1 MRPKAAR
8 NFGTGESMTYSAIV
22 EILVI
27 GNEILIG
34 DIQDTNTSWLCG
46 LINSRGGHVARG
58 TMLRDDV
65 DEIAAEV
72 GRALERGADVIF
84 TSGGLGP
91 TADDLTLSAVAKGLE
106 LPLELHPDALRMV
119 KEQYDKFHASGIMA
133 QGGLNPG
140 REKMAWLP
148 RGGVPLFNPG
158 GTAPG
163 VLVQKG
169 RTSIISLPGVPS
181 ELKGIIEVSL
191 REFMDQTFGA
201 GGSLCK
207 ALRVRCNDESLLEPV
222 LSRVVPRHP
231 RVYIKSLA
239 STVGMT
245 PELDITLTVTG
256 GEAGERVRLL
266 DAAFGELCRGLAE
279 QEIGFREIA

>member
-1 MRPKAAR
+1 
-8 NFGTGESMTYSAIV
+8 MTYSAIV

-34 DIQDTNTSWLCG
+34 DIQDTNTSWLCR
-46 LINSRGGHVARG
+46 LVNSRGGHVARG
-58 TMLRDDV
+58 TMLRDDA

-91 TADDLTLSAVAKGLE
+91 TADDLTLSAVAKGLG
-106 LPLELHPDALRMV
+106 LPLELHPEALRMV
-119 KEQYDKFHASGIMA
+119 KEQYDKFHAAGIMA

-148 RGGVPLFNPG
+148 SGGAPLFNPG

-163 VLVQKG
+163 VLVRAG
-169 RTSIISLPGVPS
+169 RTTIISLPGVPS
-181 ELKGIIEVSL
+181 ELKGIIDTSL
-191 REFMDQTFGA
+191 RRFMDQTFGD
-201 GGSLCK
+201 GGSVCK
-207 ALRVRCNDESLLEPV
+207 ALCVRCNDESLLEPV
-222 LSRVVPRHP
+222 LSRVVPNHP

-256 GEAGERVRLL
+256 GEAGERTARLK
-266 DAAFGELCRGLAE
+266 AAVEELCQGLTE
-279 QEIGFREIA
+279 QGIGFREMA